1 MQHIL
6 KISVLTITVV
16 FLFSPFFASGL
27 NEQENPLTKAIQLF
41 DKRKFIEAEQAFKK
55 LLDEKPSDFM
65 VNYFYGACRTENGH
79 YSEQD
84 LQYLVKAS
92 KEVYPI
98 DIDYYFG
105 VQYHAKSDWAK
116 ALSYYNNYK
125 KVTTPE
131 EQNRVNL
138 SQKIEQCNNRINPFV
153 AEAEIIKSDTVL
165 TEVEYIDSTNNEARI
180 VTVATVQGNTLADN
194 PAIDTATVISEAVA
208 AVDSLN
214 YTPADDSL
222 QTEAVSE
229 EKPEEL
235 SVPEKAPVNIP
246 VQEPVINFNINSEI
260 TYLFVSNFKTTEGS
274 QSYKDG
280 VTQQAEL
287 DKLNL
292 RTEIL
297 RDQYS
302 KSKTRAEK
310 DSLGQLIVQL
320 ENDGYSLNSQIRKLF
335 LQAKTSE
342 NNYWQNAPESE
353 KDKFIAEIN
362 QTAEAIAKENSKEKV
377 TPVTNILLSPLL
389 VEDAP
394 LQKPAQEPKNTGIVY
409 KIQLGA
415 YSKGIPNSMKPV
427 FKKIT
432 MIRKVETYTDE
443 KGVVVY
449 TTGNLSRLEDAQVML
464 TQVKQEGVKDAIIAA
479 YLNGKRITLEK
490 AKETE
495 KQK

>member
-6 KISVLTITVV
+6 KISVLTIVVV
-16 FLFSPFFASGL
+16 FLFSPFISLGKT
-27 NEQENPLTKAIQLF
+27 EQENPLTKAIQLF
-41 DKRKFIEAEQAFKK
+41 DKRKFSEAETAFKK
-55 LLDEKPSDFM
+55 LLDEKPNDFM
-65 VNYFYGACRTENGH
+65 INYFYGACRTENGH
-79 YSEQD
+79 YSDQD
-84 LQYLVKAS
+84 LQYLLKAS

-105 VQYHAKSDWAK
+105 VQHHAKSDWTK

-125 KVTTPE
+125 KVATEE

-138 SQKIEQCNNRINPFV
+138 GQKIEQCTNRINPFFTESAKNV
-153 AEAEIIKSDTVL
+153 TDSVF
-165 TEVEYIDSTNNEARI
+165 TEVEYIDSTTNDAI
-180 VTVATVQGNTLADN
+180 IATVVTVQDNSQSGNPEIV
-194 PAIDTATVISEAVA
+194 PAAIAAEVVAFVDTGKIVNTEDSTNSENIAVE
-208 AVDSLN
+208 N
-214 YTPADDSL
+214 
-222 QTEAVSE
+222 Q
-229 EKPEEL
+229 EEL
-235 SVPEKAPVNIP
+235 LTQENAPVNVS

-260 TYLFVSNFKTTEGS
+260 TYLFASNFRTSEGAKG
-274 QSYKDG
+274 YNEGIAK
-280 VTQQAEL
+280 QAEL

-297 RDQYS
+297 REQYS
-302 KSKTRAEK
+302 KSKTRTEK
-310 DSLGQLIVQL
+310 DSLGQLIIQL
-320 ENDGYSLNSQIRKLF
+320 ENDGYNLNSQVRKIF
-335 LQAKTSE
+335 LQTKTAE

-353 KDKFIAEIN
+353 KENFIAEIN
-362 QTAEAIAKENSKEKV
+362 QAAETLAKENSKEKV
-377 TPVTNILLSPLL
+377 TPVTDILLSPLL

-394 LQKPAQEPKNTGIVY
+394 VQKPAQEPKNTGIVY

-449 TTGNLSRLEDAQVML
+449 TTGNLSRFEDAQLML

>member
-16 FLFSPFFASGL
+16 FLFSPFFVSGL
-27 NEQENPLTKAIQLF
+27 NKQENPLTKAIQLY
-41 DKRKFIEAEQAFKK
+41 DKRNFTEAEMAFKK
-55 LLDEKPSDFM
+55 LLDEKPNDFM
-65 VNYFYGACRTENGH
+65 INYFYGACRTENGH
-79 YSEQD
+79 YSDED
-84 LQYLVKAS
+84 LQYLAKAS

-105 VQYHAKSDWAK
+105 VQYHAKSDWTK

-125 KVTTPE
+125 KVATEE
-131 EQNRVNL
+131 EQNRANL
-138 SQKIEQCNNRINPFV
+138 SQKIEQCTNRINPFFTESAITTTDSV
-153 AEAEIIKSDTVL
+153 F
-165 TEVEYIDSTNNEARI
+165 TEVEYIDSTNNEAI
-180 VTVATVQGNTLADN
+180 IATVVTVQENSPSDNSAIVPAAIATEVIAVVDTSNTINTEDSTN
-194 PAIDTATVISEAVA
+194 SENIDE
-208 AVDSLN
+208 N
-214 YTPADDSL
+214 
-222 QTEAVSE
+222 
-229 EKPEEL
+229 KPDEL
-235 SVPEKAPVNIP
+235 LVPENTPVNIP
-246 VQEPVINFNINSEI
+246 VQEPVINFNINNEI
-260 TYLFVSNFKTTEGS
+260 TYLFASNFKTSEGS
-274 QSYKDG
+274 QSYTDG
-280 VTQQAEL
+280 IGKQAEL

-297 RDQYS
+297 REQYS
-302 KSKTRAEK
+302 KAKTRAEK

-320 ENDGYSLNSQIRKLF
+320 ENDGYSLNSQVRKLI
-335 LQAKTSE
+335 LQAKTAE

-353 KDKFIAEIN
+353 KEKFIAEIN
-362 QTAEAIAKENSKEKV
+362 LAAEAIAKENSKEKV
-377 TPVTNILLSPLL
+377 TPVTDILLSPLL

-394 LQKPAQEPKNTGIVY
+394 VQKPAQEPKNTGIVY

-449 TTGNLSRLEDAQVML
+449 TTGNLSRFEDAQLML

-479 YLNGKRITLEK
+479 YLNGKRITLEQ